1 MKAILFLAAILL
13 AAGLGACAS
22 RPPLATVPSVDLK
35 RYAGTWHEIARYP
48 NWFQRRCVGP
58 ATAEY
63 TPLPDGRI
71 QVVNRCRR
79 ADGTMD
85 SVKGTAT
92 VVPGSNNTK
101 LKVGFGGPFKGD
113 YWIIGL
119 DEKNYSWALVGHP
132 SRGYLWILA
141 RDPNLP
147 ERTYQRI
154 VQLAV
159 SKGYD
164 ASRIQRSAAR

>member
-1 MKAILFLAAILL
+1 MKAILLLAAIFLVV
-13 AAGLGACAS
+13 GLGACAT
-22 RPPLATVPSVDLK
+22 RPPLATVPSVDLR

-48 NWFQRRCVGP
+48 NWFQRKCTGP

-79 ADGTMD
+79 ADGSMD
-85 SVKGTAT
+85 SVTGTAT
-92 VVPGSNNTK
+92 VVPGSNKTK
-101 LKVGFGGPFKGD
+101 LKVGFGGPFRGD

-119 DEKNYSWALVGHP
+119 DQKNYSWALVGHP
-132 SRGYLWILA
+132 SRKFLWILA

-147 ERTYQRI
+147 DRTYNEI
-154 VQLAV
+154 VALAV

-164 ASRIQRSAAR
+164 ASRIQRTDHP